1 MIRAGTVTRLAANI
15 DLVID
20 GLVTTRFGVV
30 VFDDISAVTL
40 GATAIPVMINTRPM
54 KRAVRSDGLLV
65 FVDMIPTLT
74 AFGCFTAIP
83 SNA

>member
-1 MIRAGTVTRLAANI
+1 MTRLAADV
-15 DLVID
+15 DLVIG

-30 VFDDISAVTL
+30 AFNDIGAVTL

-54 KRAVRSDGLLV
+54 KRTVRSDRLLV

-74 AFGCFTAIP
+74 TFDGFTAIP
-83 SNA
+83 CNA